1 MNKKLLMS
9 LAAGVLLACSM
20 ASGPALA
27 GAQQEKMK
35 QCNQDAKGKTGD
47 ERRAFMKECLSA
59 GKPAAAD
66 NKSAQQE
73 KMKMCNEK
81 ATGKKGDERR
91 AFMKECLKG

>member
-1 MNKKLLMS
+1 MDLPVRRVDVHDVPVPGRGHRL
-9 LAAGVLLACSM
+9 VLHVDVDDDRL
-20 ASGPALA
+20 PRPDRLR
-27 GAQQEKMK
+27 
-35 QCNQDAKGKTGD
+35 

-81 ATGKKGDERR
+81 ATGKTGDERR

>member
-9 LAAGVLLACSM
+9 LAAVMLVGSM
-20 ASGPALA
+20 MSGPVFA

-59 GKPAAAD
+59 DKPAAAD
-66 NKSAQQE
+66 KKSAQQE

-81 ATGKKGDERR
+81 AAGKKGDERR
-91 AFMKECLKG
+91 AFMKECLKA